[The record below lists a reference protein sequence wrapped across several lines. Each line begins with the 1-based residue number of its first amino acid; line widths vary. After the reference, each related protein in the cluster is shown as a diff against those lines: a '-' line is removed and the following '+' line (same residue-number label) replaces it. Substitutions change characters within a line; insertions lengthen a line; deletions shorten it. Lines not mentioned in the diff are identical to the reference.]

1 MQVAELDST
10 SGWEVMQGLTTLVV
24 TTVWEQLA
32 SSARLSRCWYLQC
45 GTQLPHLPEAEGMAW
60 KCLFP

>member
-1 MQVAELDST
+1 
-10 SGWEVMQGLTTLVV
+10 MQGLTTLVV

-45 GTQLPHLPEAEGMAW
+45 GTQLPHLPEAGGMAW